1 MSAVRSVMTS
11 AVEPFRV
18 LIVDDNRNNR
28 FTLRSLLDNNL
39 DEGLELYEA
48 DSGPA
53 ALRALLRYTVDLI
66 LLDVQMPEMDGFET
80 ARLVKSRK
88 ATRHIPIVFLTAAF
102 KSEEFQER
110 GYALGAADYLTKPID
125 AYQLLGRIRTY
136 RHFILQERR
145 RLGELTAA
153 NTALVEAKR
162 LAESANQAKSQF
174 IANMS
179 HELRTPLN
187 AIIGYSDLLLESLE
201 DLQPEACRPDL
212 LHIQEAGYQLL
223 EMVNQILDLAKIES
237 GRMEVDLE
245 KVVLPALLR
254 EVIDAVTPLAEKNH
268 DTLNFS
274 LAVPELAVT
283 DRLKLRQMLLNL
295 LSNAAKFT
303 RGGTIRCEA
312 WQVNDP
318 PRAWLC
324 FQITDSGIGITPEQL
339 AKLFQP
345 FTQADT
351 STTRQFGGTGLGLA
365 LTKQF
370 AEMLGGDVH
379 LESEPGKGTI
389 SLLRVPYQP
398 PQDEGP

>member
-1 MSAVRSVMTS
+1 MT

-28 FTLRSLLDNNL
+28 FTLRSLLNNNF
-39 DEGLELYEA
+39 DEGLELHEA
-48 DSGPA
+48 ESGAA

-80 ARLVKSRK
+80 ARLIKSRK
-88 ATRHIPIVFLTAAF
+88 ATAHIPIVFLTAAF

-125 AYQLLGRIRTY
+125 AYQLLGRLRTY

-145 RLGELTAA
+145 RLEELT
-153 NTALVEAKR
+153 
-162 LAESANQAKSQF
+162 SANQALEDSRQLAEAANHAKSQF

-201 DLQPEACRPDL
+201 DLDPDQCRPDL
-212 LHIQEAGYQLL
+212 LRIQESGYQLL

-237 GRMEVDLE
+237 GRMELYPEQVDLPE
-245 KVVLPALLR
+245 LLR
-254 EVIDAVTPLAEKNH
+254 EVIDAVTPLAEKNR

-274 LAVPELAVT
+274 LSVPDAAIL

-303 RGGTIRCEA
+303 RSGTIRCEA
-312 WQVNDP
+312 WLAVDGLNH
-318 PRAWLC
+318 WLC
-324 FQITDSGIGITPEQL
+324 FQVTDSGIGITAEQL
-339 AKLFQP
+339 EKLFKP
-345 FTQADT
+345 FTQADA

-370 AEMLGGDVH
+370 AEMMGGDVH
-379 LESEPGKGTI
+379 LESEPGMGTI
-389 SLLRVPYQP
+389 SLLRIPYQAP
-398 PQDEGP
+398 DL